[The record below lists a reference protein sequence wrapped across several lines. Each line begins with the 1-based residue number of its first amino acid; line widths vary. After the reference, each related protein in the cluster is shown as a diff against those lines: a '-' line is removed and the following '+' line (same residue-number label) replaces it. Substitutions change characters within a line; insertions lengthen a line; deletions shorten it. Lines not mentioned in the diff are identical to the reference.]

1 MELKLLTEFIKEAKQ
16 GEIKLVHQLKLIY
29 YYKKY

>member
-16 GEIKLVHQLKLIY
+16 GENKLVHQPKLIY
-29 YYKKY
+29 YYKKN